1 MKHAEINKKPFHL
14 MWVICCQQKEMV
26 KSEREREHETS
37 RQCGIMRHAP
47 TRLRGR
53 ERERKL
59 QKCQVKY
66 DNYATF
72 SSLAGSQHRQ
82 RQQKGIERV

>member
-1 MKHAEINKKPFHL
+1 ML
-14 MWVICCQQKEMV
+14 QQRR
-26 KSEREREHETS
+26 SE
-37 RQCGIMRHAP
+37 
-47 TRLRGR
+47 
-53 ERERKL
+53 L

-82 RQQKGIERV
+82 RQPRQQKGIERV